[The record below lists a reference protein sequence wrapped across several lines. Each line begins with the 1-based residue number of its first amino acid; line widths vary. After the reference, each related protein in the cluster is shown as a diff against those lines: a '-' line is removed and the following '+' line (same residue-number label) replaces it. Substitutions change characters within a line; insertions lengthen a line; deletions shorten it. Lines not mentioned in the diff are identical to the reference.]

1 MAHADL
7 LLRVERLVGHT
18 GGSTRVEVESLLTDA
33 TAVQVWLDARSVAL
47 MRNLNE
53 LAAADGSLLPEDV
66 VARAGALRRRDADAL
81 ARRTEVLDAL
91 PAFDAALSS
100 GTITAEHVDILERAT
115 RRLPRAE
122 KAKVADRHERLAE
135 LAARSTPD
143 EFIAVMK
150 GEVARVQHDEG
161 AADLS
166 KQRENTALASFID
179 PVTGMVH
186 LRGQFDPERGGRLLG
201 RLRNELER
209 LFHDALPDDCPTDAR
224 KQDHLRA
231 LALLSLTDSTPNTSS
246 GGHAE
251 IVVVI
256 DEATARNGRHEHTQL
271 WVSNGVELA
280 MPSIRRLMCEGT
292 IVPVIVDANGV
303 VLNVGR
309 TQRLAT
315 RAQRRALRAMYATCG
330 VPGCEV
336 AYDHCQP
343 HHIHWWEHGGPTDLV
358 NLIPLCSKHHH
369 AVHDRGW
376 VLLLDPSTRA
386 LTIVLP
392 DGTTMATGP
401 PRARAG

>member
-1 MAHADL
+1 MVAADL
-7 LLRVERLVGHT
+7 LLRVERLLGH
-18 GGSTRVEVESLLTDA
+18 GAGSSRLEIESLLVDA
-33 TAVQVWLDARSVAL
+33 AAVRKWLDVCTVAF
-47 MRNLNE
+47 MRDLNE

-66 VARAGALRRRDADAL
+66 VARTSAMRRRDADAL
-81 ARRTEVLDAL
+81 ARRSEVLDAL
-91 PAFDAALSS
+91 PSFDAALHA
-100 GTITAEHVDILERAT
+100 GTITAEHVDIFERAT

-122 KAKVADRHERLAE
+122 KAKIAERHERLAA

-143 EFIAVMK
+143 EFMAVMK
-150 GEVARVQHDEG
+150 GEAARVQQDEG
-161 AADLS
+161 AADLA
-166 KQRENTALASFID
+166 KQREDTALASFID

-201 RLRNELER
+201 RIRNELER
-209 LFHDALPDDCPTDAR
+209 RFHDALPDGCPTDER

-251 IVVVI
+251 ILVVI
-256 DEATARNGRHEHTQL
+256 DEGTVRNGRHEHTQL
-271 WVSNGVELA
+271 WVSNGVDLA

-292 IVPVIVDANGV
+292 IIPIIVDTNGV
-303 VLNVGR
+303 VLDVGR
-309 TQRLAT
+309 AQRLAT
-315 RAQRRALRAMYATCG
+315 KAQRRALRAMYATCG
-330 VPGCEV
+330 VPGCRV

-343 HHIHWWEHGGPTDLV
+343 HHIHWWEHGGPTDLD

-369 AVHDRGW
+369 AVHDSGW
-376 VLLLDPSTRA
+376 VLIMDPGSRA